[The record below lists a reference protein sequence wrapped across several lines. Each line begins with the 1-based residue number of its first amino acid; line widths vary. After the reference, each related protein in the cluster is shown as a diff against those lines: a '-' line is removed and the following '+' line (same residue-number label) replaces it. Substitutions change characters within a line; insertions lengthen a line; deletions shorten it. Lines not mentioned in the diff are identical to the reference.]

1 MYHNYSIPNVKL
13 NINPYYVQE
22 KDGKP
27 YVSKHRF
34 TCEAQ
39 CMAFNNLLNQMADRP
54 QDYVTERGR
63 VTTNSVEGFHGVAL
77 MYRDKR
83 TDLGHTHYVCKRN
96 MSICHKVIVNQK
108 IPIQQTTTQ
117 NIGPIWKVLCL
128 LRMGVQIPSDVVT
141 NILQEQRKWQQK
153 CDKRASSDYHHRR

>member
-1 MYHNYSIPNVKL
+1 MPNVKFKM
-13 NINPYYVQE
+13 NPYYIQE

-39 CMAFNNLLNQMADRP
+39 STAFNNLLNQMADRP

-83 TDLGHTHYVCKRN
+83 TDLGHTHYVCKTN
-96 MSICHKVIVNQK
+96 MSICHKVY
-108 IPIQQTTTQ
+108 T
-117 NIGPIWKVLCL
+117 L
-128 LRMGVQIPSDVVT
+128 
-141 NILQEQRKWQQK
+141 
-153 CDKRASSDYHHRR
+153 

>member
-1 MYHNYSIPNVKL
+1 MPNVKL
-13 NINPYYVQE
+13 NMNPYYVQE
-22 KDGKP
+22 KDGEP

-39 CMAFNNLLNQMADRP
+39 SVAFNNLLNQMADRP

-83 TDLGHTHYVCKRN
+83 TDLGHTHYVCKTN
-96 MSICHKVIVNQK
+96 MSICHKVIANQK
-108 IPIQQTTTQ
+108 TT
-117 NIGPIWKVLCL
+117 N
-128 LRMGVQIPSDVVT
+128 
-141 NILQEQRKWQQK
+141 
-153 CDKRASSDYHHRR
+153 